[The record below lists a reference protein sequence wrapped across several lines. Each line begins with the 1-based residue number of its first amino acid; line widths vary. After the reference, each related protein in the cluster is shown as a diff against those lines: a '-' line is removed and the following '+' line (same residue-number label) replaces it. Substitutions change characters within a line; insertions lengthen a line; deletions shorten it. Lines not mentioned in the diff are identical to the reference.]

1 MKERASAR
9 LLSLAPLKRGA
20 LLVWETSPRWTVVQG
35 AVLVL
40 QGLVPLATLWLMK
53 EIVDA
58 VTAAIGGSGAAR
70 TVFVLIGLAAGVA
83 VLGLALRTLGLLVNE
98 VQALGMG
105 DRVFDVLHEKSV
117 RVDLEYYESAHHL
130 DTLHRAQAEA
140 PFRPARIVSEV
151 AQVGLSAVSL
161 VGVFGLLLSFNAL
174 IVVILLAAAL
184 PGIFVKMRF
193 SHRLYDWAQRQTKN
207 QRFARYF
214 NTLLTSAEYA
224 KEVRLFGLGRVFLE
238 RFRDVRARVRRD
250 KLGLVARR
258 SGWETLAQIVAAVAV
273 FGAFAWIANETLAGA
288 ITLGEMIM
296 YFGAFQRAQD
306 FFRDLLA
313 GIAGLYEDNLFLSD
327 FETFLGLESAVPE
340 PAEPVPFPRP
350 LREGIVFE
358 NVSFRYPGSE
368 RSVLHDVSFEI
379 RPGEHVA
386 LVGENGSG
394 KTTLTKLLCRF
405 YDPDGGSI
413 RIGGVPLDRLPTD
426 ELRRELGVIFQDY
439 ARYHL
444 TLRENI
450 WLGDIRVPPTGDRVE
465 EAARRTGA
473 HNVASELPRG
483 YDTELGRQLSEGSEL
498 SLGQWQKVALAR
510 AFLRDSQII
519 VLDEP
524 TASLDPRSEAELFE
538 RFHELAA
545 GRTAILIS
553 HRLSTVRMADR
564 IIVLENGRIVE
575 AGPHDDLVGQGGRYS
590 ELFELQARHYR

>member
-1 MKERASAR
+1 MTKRAPA
-9 LLSLAPLKRGA
+9 LLSMAPLKRGA
-20 LLVWETSPRWTVVQG
+20 LLVWETSPRWTVVQ
-35 AVLVL
+35 AVLLVL
-40 QGLVPLATLWLMK
+40 QGLVPLASLWLMK

-58 VTAAIGGSGAAR
+58 VTAATAGTGDAR
-70 TVFVLIGLAAGVA
+70 AVFLKIGLAAGVA

-98 VQALGMG
+98 IQALGMS

-117 RVDLEYYESAHHL
+117 RVDLEYYESARYL

-140 PFRPARIVSEV
+140 PYRPMRIVEEV
-151 AQVGLSAVSL
+151 ARVGLSAVSL
-161 VGVFGLLLSFNAL
+161 VGVFGLLISFNAL
-174 IVVILLAAAL
+174 IVVVLLAAAL

-207 QRFARYF
+207 QRVARYF
-214 NTLLTSAEYA
+214 NVLLTSAEFA
-224 KEVRLFGLGRVFLE
+224 KEIRLFGLGRVFLE

-258 SGWETLAQIVAAVAV
+258 SGWETLAQVVAAMAV
-273 FGAFAWIANETLAGA
+273 FGSFVWIARATLAGS
-288 ITLGEMIM
+288 ITLGAMIM

-306 FFRDLLA
+306 FFRDLLG

-327 FETFLGLESAVPE
+327 FEMFLALESAVPE
-340 PAEPVPFPRP
+340 PAKPVSFPRP

-368 RSVLHDVSFEI
+368 RTVLHDVSFEI

-405 YDPDGGSI
+405 YDPDSGVI
-413 RIGGVPLDRLPTD
+413 RVGGVPLTELSTD

-450 WLGDIRVPPTGDRVE
+450 WLGDIRVPPTGAQVE
-465 EAARRTGA
+465 EAARSTGA
-473 HNVASELPRG
+473 HEVASQLPRG
-483 YDTELGRQLSEGSEL
+483 YDTELGRQLTDGSEL

-545 GRTAILIS
+545 GRTAVLIS

-575 AGPHDDLVGQGGRYS
+575 AGSHDALVDQGGRYS

>member
-1 MKERASAR
+1 MAKRARTR

-20 LLVWETSPRWTVVQG
+20 LMVWETSPGWTVVQG
-35 AVLVL
+35 VVLLL
-40 QGLVPLATLWLMK
+40 QGLVPLAALWLMK
-53 EIVDA
+53 KIVDA
-58 VTAAIGGSGAAR
+58 LTAAIGGTGEPG
-70 TVFVLIGLAAGVA
+70 TVFLLIALAGGVA
-83 VLGLALRTLGLLVNE
+83 VAGLALRSLGLLVNE

-105 DRVFDVLHEKSV
+105 DRVYDVLHEKSM
-117 RVDLEYYESAHHL
+117 RVDLEYYESARYL

-140 PFRPARIVSEV
+140 PFRPVRIVTEV
-151 AQVGLSAVSL
+151 AQVGLSVISL
-161 VGVFGLLLSFNAL
+161 LGVLGLLISFNPL
-174 IVVILLAAAL
+174 MVVVLLAAAL

-207 QRFARYF
+207 QRVARYF
-214 NTLLTSAEYA
+214 NTLLTGVEFA
-224 KEVRLFGLGRVFLE
+224 KEIRLFGLGDTFLE
-238 RFRDVRARVRRD
+238 RFREVRARVRTD
-250 KLGLVARR
+250 KLGLIARR
-258 SGWETLAQIVAAVAV
+258 SAWETLAQVAAAIAV
-273 FGAFAWIANETLAGA
+273 FASFAWIARETLAGTV
-288 ITLGEMIM
+288 TLGGMIM

-306 FFRDLLA
+306 FFRDLLG

-327 FETFLGLESAVPE
+327 FETFLRLESAVPE
-340 PAEPVPFPRP
+340 PAKPLPFPR
-350 LREGIVFE
+350 LIREGIVFE

-368 RSVLHDVSFEI
+368 RTVLHDVSFEI

-405 YDPDGGSI
+405 YEPDGGTI
-413 RIGGVPLDRLPTD
+413 RIGGIPLAELSTD

-450 WLGDIRVPPTGDRVE
+450 WLGDVRQPPTGGGIE
-465 EAARRTGA
+465 AAARRTGA
-473 HNVASELPRG
+473 DEVAAQLPRG

-564 IIVLENGRIVE
+564 IVVLENGRIVE
-575 AGPHDDLVGQGGRYS
+575 AGPHDDLIGQGGRYS

>member
-1 MKERASAR
+1 MTKRAPVLR
-9 LLSLAPLKRGA
+9 SLAPLKRGA
-20 LLVWETSPRWTVVQG
+20 LLVWETSPRWTVVQ
-35 AVLVL
+35 AVLLVL

-58 VTAAIGGSGAAR
+58 VTAAIAGTGDAHA
-70 TVFVLIGLAAGVA
+70 VFLRIGLAAGVA

-98 VQALGMG
+98 IQALGMS

-117 RVDLEYYESAHHL
+117 RVDLEYYESARYL

-140 PFRPARIVSEV
+140 PYRPMRIVEEV
-151 AQVGLSAVSL
+151 ARVGLSAVSL
-161 VGVFGLLLSFNAL
+161 VGVFGLLISFNAL

-207 QRFARYF
+207 QRMARYF
-214 NTLLTSAEYA
+214 NALLTSAEFA
-224 KEVRLFGLGRVFLE
+224 KEIRLFGLGRVFLE
-238 RFRDVRARVRRD
+238 RFRDVRASVRHD

-258 SGWETLAQIVAAVAV
+258 SGWELLAQVVAAIAV
-273 FGAFAWIANETLAGA
+273 FGAFVWIARETLAGA
-288 ITLGEMIM
+288 ITLGAMIM

-306 FFRDLLA
+306 FFRDLLGA
-313 GIAGLYEDNLFLSD
+313 IAGLYEDNLFLSD
-327 FETFLGLESAVPE
+327 FETFLALESAVPE
-340 PAEPVPFPRP
+340 PAKPVPFPRP

-368 RSVLHDVSFEI
+368 RTVLHDVSFEI
-379 RPGEHVA
+379 PPGEHVA

-405 YDPDGGSI
+405 YDPDSGVI
-413 RIGGVPLDRLPTD
+413 RIGGVPLTEFSTD

-450 WLGDIRVPPTGDRVE
+450 WLGDIRVPPTGAQVE
-465 EAARRTGA
+465 EAARSTGA
-473 HNVASELPRG
+473 HEVASQLPHG
-483 YDTELGRQLSEGSEL
+483 YDTELGRQLTEGSEL

-510 AFLRDSQII
+510 AFLRNSQII

-575 AGPHDDLVGQGGRYS
+575 AGSHDALVDQGGRYS